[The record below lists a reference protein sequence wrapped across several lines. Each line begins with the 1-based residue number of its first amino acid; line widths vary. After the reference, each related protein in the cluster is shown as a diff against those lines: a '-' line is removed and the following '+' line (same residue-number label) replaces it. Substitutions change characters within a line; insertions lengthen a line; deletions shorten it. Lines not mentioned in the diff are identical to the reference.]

1 MTIET
6 ITPEEIDNLTFTLQQ
21 KSEPKAEAEHYVSN
35 KDLQAEFV
43 IYNEKK
49 QKWLAEGKGNPPLS
63 EKIGKAILMIAH
75 RRTYSRNF
83 IGYTQLWKEAM
94 IDDAIE
100 ACVKYAH
107 NYNPEKYNNPFA
119 YITQIIN
126 NALINRIKIEKT
138 QLYIKYKAF
147 DAAGGFNAYLDDN
160 VVDGD
165 ISMLNETNE
174 MYADHLKFISEF
186 EAKYLSKKV
195 KEELD
200 QEDEGVLKFLF
211 DENELLENI
220 DDDQCTER

>member
-1 MTIET
+1 MTIEH
-6 ITPEEIDNLTFTLQQ
+6 ISPEELDNLAFTLQAAVEE
-21 KSEPKAEAEHYVSN
+21 KPETEHYVSN
-35 KDLQAEFV
+35 KELQAEFV

-119 YITQIIN
+119 YVTQIIN

-138 QLYIKYKAF
+138 HLYIKYKAF

-160 VVDGD
+160 VIDGD

-174 MYADHLKFISEF
+174 MYADHLKFISDF
-186 EAKYLSKKV
+186 ESKYLTKKPKDSV
-195 KEELD
+195 ED
-200 QEDEGVLKFLF
+200 DDEGVLKFLF
-211 DENELLENI
+211 DEDLNEDATDE
-220 DDDQCTER
+220 Q